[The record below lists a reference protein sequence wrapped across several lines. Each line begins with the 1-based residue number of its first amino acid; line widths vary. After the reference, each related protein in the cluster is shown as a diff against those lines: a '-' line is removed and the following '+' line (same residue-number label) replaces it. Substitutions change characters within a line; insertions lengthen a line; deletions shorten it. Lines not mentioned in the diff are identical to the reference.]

1 MAGIMFG
8 AMVSGKSIGKRGKYK
23 IWPVTGLG
31 LMVVALLLFSRV
43 TATTQVWQ
51 VMLIMPIFGMGLGFN
66 MQPIIL
72 AVQNA
77 VPPQD
82 MGVATS
88 SVPFF
93 RQMGGTL
100 GVAIFLSVL
109 FSILPNNIGDEVA
122 AAQATPS
129 YQAALAANPDDAATL
144 ASGGGSLDDTS
155 FIQRLDPEIA
165 LPFEKGFSES
175 MDTIFLLAA
184 GVIGIGFVLM
194 FFLPEVPLRQ
204 HSGLQARHAED
215 GGGAAAVIG

>member
-1 MAGIMFG
+1 
-8 AMVSGKSIGKRGKYK
+8 
-23 IWPVTGLG
+23 
-31 LMVVALLLFSRV
+31 
-43 TATTQVWQ
+43 
-51 VMLIMPIFGMGLGFN
+51 LIMPVFGFGLGFN

-109 FSILPNNIGDEVA
+109 FSILPGNIREDVA
-122 AAQATPS
+122 AAERTPE
-129 YQAALAANPDDAATL
+129 YQQALAANPEQAAAL
-144 ASGGGSLDDTS
+144 QEGGSFLEDTS
-155 FIQRLDPEIA
+155 FIHELDPAIA
-165 LPFEKGFSES
+165 LPFQEGFSES
-175 MDTIFLLAA
+175 MDFIFLLAA
-184 GVIGIGFVLM
+184 GVIAVGFVLM

-204 HSGLQARHAED
+204 HSGIQARHSED
-215 GGGAAAVIG
+215 GGSAAAAIG